1 MSFISRDTTHAY
13 GSARL
18 ATFIVTLLYLIGW
31 VTGLAVPRYAY
42 AQGKSP
48 HDFVAP
54 LVFQA
59 AGPTVASI
67 QSSVDQYRDAL
78 GTLNGNTA
86 GPLATGRREI
96 NWDGAGGADTSTTA
110 PVTPFNVFLNTRGG
124 QFTTPGT
131 GLSQGPPS
139 GGAQGGL
146 AVLFGNPSYADIF
159 VPFSQHRLFTPVGSN
174 ITETLFFIPG
184 TNGAQA
190 ATVSGFGAVFTDV
203 DLPDGSGPGK
213 KQGNRKAS
221 TLLEYFGVDGKL
233 LFSSFVP
240 SSPGDGSQSFF
251 GVLFDD
257 AVIARVRITT
267 GNAAPGPDD
276 GGKVDIV
283 MMDDFLY
290 GEPQAVP

>member
-1 MSFISRDTTHAY
+1 MSFISRAATHVYA
-13 GSARL
+13 SVRNAL
-18 ATFIVTLLYLIGW
+18 FIVTLLALIGW
-31 VTGLAVPRYAY
+31 VTGLAVPRHAY
-42 AQGKSP
+42 AQGNSSK
-48 HDFVAP
+48 DLVAP

-59 AGPTVASI
+59 AGPSAESI
-67 QSSVDQYRDAL
+67 QSSVDQYRAAL
-78 GTLNGNTA
+78 GAPNLNAA
-86 GPLATGRREI
+86 GPLGAGRREI
-96 NWDGAGGADTSTTA
+96 NWDGAGGTDTSTTP
-110 PVTPFNVFLNTRGG
+110 PVTPFNVFLNTRGS

-131 GLSQGPPS
+131 GLSQAPPS

-146 AVLFGNPSYADIF
+146 AVLFGNPSYGTIF
-159 VPFSQHRLFTPVGSN
+159 TPFSQHRLFTPVGSN
-174 ITETLFFIPG
+174 ITEAGFFIPG

-190 ATVSGFGAVFTDV
+190 ATVSGFGAVFSDV

-213 KQGNRKAS
+213 KQGNRHAS
-221 TLLEYFGVDGKL
+221 TLLEYFDVDGKL

-276 GGKVDIV
+276 GGKVDVV